1 MNDSSLDKS
10 CEGNMQ
16 GRFRL
21 ERGQF
26 YYAYLQL
33 YSNKKKIHQIEV
45 VPDVAHDGDKMV
57 NSKAAR
63 KFLFGN
69 QILRSIL
76 TKQYVNELFP
86 NRK

>member
-33 YSNKKKIHQIEV
+33 FAKNKQVHQMDV
-45 VPDVAHDGDKMV
+45 VPDVAHDGDKMI
-57 NSKAAR
+57 NSHAAR
-63 KFLFGN
+63 MFLFG
-69 QILRSIL
+69 
-76 TKQYVNELFP
+76 K
-86 NRK
+86 